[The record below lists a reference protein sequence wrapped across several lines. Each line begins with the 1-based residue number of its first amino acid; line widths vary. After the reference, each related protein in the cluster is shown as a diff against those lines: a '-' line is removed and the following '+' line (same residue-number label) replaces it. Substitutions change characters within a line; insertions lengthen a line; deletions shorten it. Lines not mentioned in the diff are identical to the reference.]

1 MGTPSLQLT
10 GLNAAYVKALQADT
24 LDQAMSVLK
33 EFAARDYVLYNKA
46 IQDTLRKEFTPKW
59 KPRIGL
65 VFVIPLVDQGIT
77 STKTIVLTGTS
88 GVGKTQFAISHFK
101 CPLVVSHIDDLKKLN
116 SNTDGLVFDDMNFA
130 HWPPNACIHLCDME
144 LPRSINVKYG
154 TVEIPAN
161 LPRFFTSNKPFNE
174 IWSSVMCH
182 EELAAVKR
190 RCYELEFNEPLFE

>member
-10 GLNAAYVKALQADT
+10 GLNAAYVKALQAGT
-24 LDQAMSVLK
+24 LEAAMDILK

-46 IQDTLRKEFTPKW
+46 ITDTLRKEFKQKW
-59 KPRIGL
+59 EPRTGL
-65 VFVIPLVDQGIT
+65 VFAIPLLPVETT
-77 STKTIVLTGTS
+77 SMKTIVITGTS
-88 GVGKTQFAISHFK
+88 GVGKTQYAISHFK
-101 CPLVVSHIDDLKKLN
+101 HPLVVSHIDDLKKLN

-161 LPRFFTSNKPFNE
+161 LPRFFTSNKQFNE

-190 RCYELEFNEPLFE
+190 RCYELECHERLF